1 MRPSRTFATWCAAF
15 ALCSC
20 GGGGGS
26 VAPPVAVVT
35 PAPTATP
42 APVPTPTP
50 NLASVERDVLP
61 ALTDPAITLALSA
74 HFTIKPGAAVTPTG
88 KLFVM
93 LPGTGAIPRFY
104 REIVRT
110 GATRGYHGVGLT
122 YPNDVSVGDR
132 CAPST
137 DPDCAGK
144 VRREVVTGEDSSPLI
159 AISRAESIAGRL
171 TLLLGTLD
179 RTYPGEGWGQF
190 LVGGQPDWAKIVVAG
205 HSQGGGH
212 AGFMAKLFALERSV
226 MFSAPG
232 DTGLAPGSNATWYSL
247 PNVTSLTR
255 QFGFTHTGDE
265 LIPFGFVLLNWRA
278 IGIDQFG
285 GAVTVD
291 GATAPYGGSHQLST
305 SLPPNPAAVGLVFAP
320 QHASPVVD
328 AATPLSATGEPLYRP
343 VWIHLAFP

>member
-1 MRPSRTFATWCAAF
+1 M
-15 ALCSC
+15 
-20 GGGGGS
+20 
-26 VAPPVAVVT
+26 
-35 PAPTATP
+35 
-42 APVPTPTP
+42 
-50 NLASVERDVLP
+50 LP
-61 ALTDPAITLALSA
+61 ALTDPAISLALSA
-74 HFTIKPGAAVTPTG
+74 HFTIKPGVAVAPAG

-110 GATRGYHGVGLT
+110 GATRGYHGIGLT

-132 CAPST
+132 CVASA

-144 VRREVVTGEDSSPLI
+144 VRREVITGEDASTMI
-159 AISRAESIAGRL
+159 AIPRADSIAGRL
-171 TLLLGTLD
+171 TSLLGYLD
-179 RTYPGEGWGQF
+179 RTYPGEGWAQF

-232 DTGLAPGSNATWYSL
+232 DTGPAPGSNAAWYAL
-247 PNVTSLTR
+247 PNVTPVAR

-265 LIPFGFVLLNWRA
+265 LIPFGFVLLNWRG

-285 GAVTVD
+285 ATVSVD
-291 GATAPYGGSHQLST
+291 GAAPPFGGSHQLST
-305 SLPPNPAAVGLVFAP
+305 SLPANPAAVGLVFAP
-320 QHASPVVD
+320 LHSTPVVD
-328 AATPLSATGEPLYRP
+328 TVTPLTPTGVPVFRP